1 MSLFP
6 KCVHL
11 QAMIDHIHITNFRL
25 FKTFEL
31 NGLKRVNLITG
42 KNNTGKTVLLE
53 ALRLLAAPQEGSVYT
68 NILAE
73 RGEFEHHYIEA
84 WNHFFHWDSVNEN
97 TNNSFKI
104 NHLELVQE
112 QNLGHLSSQYKVLVE
127 GKEVPHL
134 VQNASHHT
142 ADTKPRDTAVYLPFG
157 GESRFPLMELWDKT
171 TLTEY
176 EDDVVSILKETIF
189 PDLVRLDVKKERTLV
204 RLKNNKTPVP
214 LKSLGDGV
222 QRLLLL
228 AIALV
233 NARNNFL
240 LIDEIEV
247 GLHHSALEMLW
258 EKIFLY
264 AQKWNIQVF
273 VTTHSHD
280 AVRTFTYVLD
290 RHDNK
295 DNGAYFRLQQQRKT
309 GLIEAVPYS
318 LDELEVSLESNLEPR

>member
-1 MSLFP
+1 M
-6 KCVHL
+6 
-11 QAMIDHIHITNFRL
+11 
-25 FKTFEL
+25 
-31 NGLKRVNLITG
+31 
-42 KNNTGKTVLLE
+42 
-53 ALRLLAAPQEGSVYT
+53 
-68 NILAE
+68 
-73 RGEFEHHYIEA
+73 
-84 WNHFFHWDSVNEN
+84 
-97 TNNSFKI
+97 
-104 NHLELVQE
+104 
-112 QNLGHLSSQYKVLVE
+112 
-127 GKEVPHL
+127 

-176 EDDVVSILKETIF
+176 EDDVVNILKETIF

-204 RLKNNKTPVP
+204 RLKNKKTPVP

-290 RHDNK
+290 RPDNK

-309 GLIEAVPYS
+309 GFVEAVPYS